1 MNKTNI
7 VLWLINTIILEL
19 FYILSASLLIFTVFE
34 LFWPRLV
41 LAYININLILIFWL
55 ITGIFII
62 VNNKLGM
69 K

>member
-1 MNKTNI
+1 MKRIINI
-7 VLWLINTIILEL
+7 ITIEL
-19 FYILSASLLIFTVFE
+19 FYILSASLVIFTVFE

-55 ITGIFII
+55 IIGIFIV
-62 VNNKLGM
+62 VNERLGI